1 MHTLAQLK
9 SGSLKNLTNIKL
21 SEGLTVFPEEIFEH
35 ADTLEVLDLSGNE
48 LNTLPDTFYVLKK
61 LKILFLSMNQF
72 TVFPAVLKTLAHI
85 DIIGFKANR
94 IKTIPEESIPVNLRW
109 LILTDN
115 CIEALPVS
123 IGACTKLQKVMLAG
137 NCLQTLPDAMAAC
150 INIELLRIS
159 SNRISRL
166 PDWLVTLPKLAWLA
180 YSSNPC
186 QSAIT
191 VNHTLESIPWQ
202 QLSIQEQL
210 GEGASGIISK
220 ALWQARDTAAPKP
233 VAVKIFKGAV
243 TSDGLPEDE
252 MQACLQAGSH
262 DNLVKVLGIIDGH
275 PFHKPGLVMELI
287 DAGYVNLGGPPSF
300 VTCTRDTFGADTQFT
315 IEQIVRITK
324 GIASAAQQ
332 LHARGI
338 MHGDLYAHNI
348 LINAD
353 AHPLFGDF
361 GAATVYDRKRPG
373 IALLCEGIEVRAFG
387 CLLDDLLQF
396 VPAGSRLKDVLC
408 MLRDTCMDRLIE
420 RRPDFKTITA
430 QLEVL

>member
-9 SGSLKNLTNIKL
+9 SGSLKNLTAIKL

-35 ADTLEVLDLSGNE
+35 AETLEVLDLSGNK
-48 LNTLPDTFYVLKK
+48 LTALPDTFPALKK

-72 TVFPAVLKTLAHI
+72 TVFPTVLKTLTDI
-85 DIIGFKANR
+85 DIIGFKANQ
-94 IKTIPEESIPVNLRW
+94 IKTIPEESIPTNLRW

-123 IGACTKLQKVMLAG
+123 IGKCTKLQKVMLAG

-150 INIELLRIS
+150 TNIQLLRIS
-159 SNRISRL
+159 SNQIARL
-166 PDWLVTLPKLAWLA
+166 PDWFKALPKLSWLA

-186 QSAIT
+186 QLSVAA
-191 VNHTLESIPWQ
+191 NHALESIPWQ
-202 QLSIQEQL
+202 ELSIQEKL

-220 ALWQARDTAAPKP
+220 AVWQMPGVAAPKP
-233 VAVKIFKGAV
+233 VAVKVFKGAV

-262 DNLVKVLGIIDGH
+262 DNLVKVLGAISGH
-275 PFHKPGLVMELI
+275 PFYKPGLVMELI
-287 DAGYVNLGGPPSF
+287 DPGYVNLGGPPSL
-300 VTCTRDTFGADTQFT
+300 VTCTRDTFGVDTQFT
-315 IEQIVRITK
+315 IEQVIRITK

-332 LHARGI
+332 LHERGI

-348 LINAD
+348 LINDD
-353 AHPLFGDF
+353 AHALFGDF
-361 GAATVYDRKRPG
+361 GAATLYDPRQHGMAWLER
-373 IALLCEGIEVRAFG
+373 IEVRAFG

-396 VPAGSRLKDVLC
+396 VPAESARKGVLC
-408 MLRDTCMDRLIE
+408 ALRDACMDRLITQ
-420 RRPDFKTITA
+420 RPDFKTIA
-430 QLEVL
+430 VQLAVL